1 MLTAKNELLAALAAE
16 LEVLS
21 PGAGA
26 KAVFESPKVAA
37 HGDFACTA
45 AMQLA
50 KPLKLNPRQ
59 VADTLRSALL
69 EQPAFQRWVS
79 SVEIAG
85 PGFINIRLQPAA
97 K

>member
-37 HGDFACTA
+37 HGDFAQFVQTVA
-45 AMQLA
+45 SRYAEHMVLSFLQ
-50 KPLKLNPRQ
+50 KL
-59 VADTLRSALL
+59 
-69 EQPAFQRWVS
+69 
-79 SVEIAG
+79 
-85 PGFINIRLQPAA
+85 
-97 K
+97 